1 MAEEQMDLVA
11 GRSGMPKVPS
21 VLEGVKTAADWQARR
36 RRILGYLEEEM
47 YGRIPPRPERMSFTV
62 DWEKPVFDGLGI
74 CRQVNMRFGVKDR
87 ELELKALWY
96 LPAKGDRVPCV
107 CALNFCGNAGT
118 SFDPDIYQPA
128 SEADKE
134 RGWQVRRWSYQ
145 YLLEQGISC
154 LTAARNDF
162 FPDSEAGRYG
172 SVFRLFHKEAELT
185 PEHREYT
192 AISAWAWGYSRLLD
206 LALTDPRIDERRV
219 WVHGHSRLGKT
230 ALWVGA
236 HDLRFA
242 GVVSNDSGCCGASIE
257 RDHHANA
264 ENLERITRT
273 FHRWFV
279 AKFDQWV
286 NRADEMPFDMNWL
299 VSLTAPRP
307 VLIASA
313 SEDVWADPFNEFRCA
328 KQVGEVY
335 RLFGAQGLPD
345 DAQFPAPNEAVIGDR
360 VAYELREGKHD
371 VTLRDWEVLVEFMKS
386 LEKQAK

>member
-1 MAEEQMDLVA
+1 MEEEQKDLLV

-21 VLEGVKTAADWQARR
+21 VLGGVTTAAEWQARR
-36 RRILGYLEEEM
+36 RSILGYLEEEM
-47 YGRIPPRPERMSFTV
+47 YGRIPPRPERMEFKV

-74 CRQVNMRFGVKDR
+74 CRQVNMRFGVGDR
-87 ELELKALWY
+87 ELELKALWF
-96 LPAKGDRVPCV
+96 LPAKGDRCPCV

-118 SFDPDIYQPA
+118 FSDPDIYQPA

-162 FPDSEAGRYG
+162 FSDFENGRYA
-172 SVFRLFHKEAELT
+172 SVFRLFHNEAELT

-206 LALTDPRIDERRV
+206 LALIEPRIDERRI

-230 ALWVGA
+230 ALWTGA
-236 HDLRFA
+236 NDLRFA

-257 RDHHANA
+257 RDRHPDA
-264 ENLERITRT
+264 EHLDRITKT
-273 FHRWFV
+273 FPRWFV
-279 AKFDQWV
+279 TKFDQWV

-328 KQVGEVY
+328 KQISEVY

-360 VAYELREGKHD
+360 VAYELRKGPHD
-371 VTLRDWEVLVEFMKS
+371 VALRDWEVLVEFMKS
-386 LEKQAK
+386 LENQAK